1 MNKMII
7 KEIKPKYK
15 CESVKG
21 CDRIATILINMK
33 GEGKKK
39 VCEKHYQEF
48 CKAISEIKLENKG
61 E

>member
-15 CESVKG
+15 CESVED
-21 CDRIATILINMK
+21 CDRLSTILIYMK

-39 VCEKHYQEF
+39 VCEKHYQKF
-48 CKAISEIKLENKG
+48 CKAISEIKLEDK
-61 E
+61 